1 MFWDDSAGVVTWL
14 TPGTGLAITTT
25 TIDASGAPGIYKNL
39 QSSVAA
45 TNSNATQPWFA
56 TAGAV
61 TIEASTAYEFE
72 GELFIGTTAA
82 STTYTLSLSW
92 GGTATFTN
100 ARWFVQAQ
108 TQTAESGAGTATPI
122 TTLLGLGSA
131 TVLATGT
138 QMRKSVLI
146 KGLLVV
152 NAGGTLIPQ
161 FAFSAAPNQ
170 SPLVLHGTRFALRK
184 VASSAGTWS

>member
-1 MFWDDSAGVVTWL
+1 
-14 TPGTGLAITTT
+14 
-25 TIDASGAPGIYKNL
+25 
-39 QSSVAA
+39 
-45 TNSNATQPWFA
+45 
-56 TAGAV
+56 
-61 TIEASTAYEFE
+61 
-72 GELFIGTTAA
+72 LFIGTTAA